1 MESLAYNV
9 YKLPHSHLLWY
20 QKPAN
25 PTAMTQPTGLTS
37 QSLYAP
43 PQNHIIPSKNNL
55 HFRCVWTINFSQRW
69 NKFSVHHDITTK
81 KLKSNTFCPAIIETK
96 DITLWDPRTHFFLS
110 NSGISVCA
118 AFSTITCSNPTPL
131 SHCINPKRLY
141 YTKQK
146 KIKSIK
152 LLAGTWI
159 HNCCAGWHSKPYPNF
174 YKPSRWCLS
183 EKNLQGFCQGTSAAS
198 WLRPPPFPLLHY
210 HIPFLRN
217 PQLQQYES
225 LATLISPSKSISYA
239 TSGLLINES
248 RQKIKHKDTKKTRP
262 GNLITTLKTKWKSAD
277 IKKKSVATCSMHAL
291 EGAHPHSFLQQRWY
305 NLGRKKISQKKPPQL
320 QKNPAQ
326 IQLTTSKGIFF

>member
-1 MESLAYNV
+1 MEMEPLAYNV
-9 YKLPHSHLLWY
+9 YKLPHSYLLWY

-25 PTAMTQPTGLTS
+25 PTAMTQPTGLTL

-43 PQNHIIPSKNNL
+43 PQNHSIPSVNNL

-69 NKFSVHHDITTK
+69 NKFSVHHDINHK
-81 KLKSNTFCPAIIETK
+81 KKKKSNTFCPAIIETK
-96 DITLWDPRTHFFLS
+96 DVTLWDPRTHFFLS

-118 AFSTITCSNPTPL
+118 AFSTITCSNPTAL
-131 SHCINPKRLY
+131 SHCTNPNRLY

-146 KIKSIK
+146 KIKSIR

-210 HIPFLRN
+210 HIPILRN
-217 PQLQQYES
+217 PQLQQS
-225 LATLISPSKSISYA
+225 KPLATLISPSKSISYA
-239 TSGLLINES
+239 TSGLFINES
-248 RQKIKHKDTKKTRP
+248 RQKIKHKNAKKSRP
-262 GNLITTLKTKWKSAD
+262 GNFNHSPKNKVKERRYKKKRVLQPAVCMRLNVLIPIPFFNNDDTTL
-277 IKKKSVATCSMHAL
+277 
-291 EGAHPHSFLQQRWY
+291 G
-305 NLGRKKISQKKPPQL
+305 GRKFLKKNL
-320 QKNPAQ
+320 LNYKRILHKFN
-326 IQLTTSKGIFF
+326 